1 MSTNME
7 VQKIFCLYTFFLIPW
22 TSFFRPPKQEHY
34 YDRLFISRCGSYPV
48 TQKAAGNIGLPAME
62 IL

>member
-7 VQKIFCLYTFFLIPW
+7 VQKPFYLHVLFVLYHGLL
-22 TSFFRPPKQEHY
+22 SPPKQEFHY
-34 YDRLFISRCGSYPV
+34 NRLFISKCSSYPV
-48 TQKAAGNIGLPAME
+48 TQKAADNTGLPAME

>member
-7 VQKIFCLYTFFLIPW
+7 VQKPFYLHVLFVLYHCLL
-22 TSFFRPPKQEHY
+22 SPPKQECHY
-34 YDRLFISRCGSYPV
+34 KQQIISRCGSYPV